1 MRRFPFISRGF
12 SLTEV
17 VIAIGILSFCLIAI
31 VGLMPAG
38 LKVTEQGVEEG
49 RAMQTLAALSTSLR
63 TATSSDGTNF
73 TAARPFTNLSWRVG
87 GSRENTAFF
96 FTEAAAVSASSS
108 DSRQLVFISL
118 VPPTNGLSTGTAYA
132 GVAWPGAAAKISNWT
147 VPAAAADAAAPT
159 LGNQRGYVSTAIIFT
174 PNL

>member
-1 MRRFPFISRGF
+1 MRWFRSIPSGF

-63 TATSSDGTNF
+63 SATSSDGTNF

-87 GSRENTAFF
+87 GSRENTTFF
-96 FTEAAAVSASSS
+96 FTEDAVVSSSSS

-118 VPPTNGLSTGTAYA
+118 VPPSNGLATGTAYA
-132 GVAWPGAAAKISNWT
+132 GVAWPGAGAKVSGWTAPVAAR
-147 VPAAAADAAAPT
+147 DAAAPT
-159 LGNQRGYVSTAIIFT
+159 IGNQRGYVSTTVIFT